1 MSTVGL
7 ILLAAFGVA
16 LLLFLV
22 IRTKLQAFIA
32 LIVVSYIIGLLA
44 GMSPSEVFKA
54 VNDGMGGTVA
64 EIAVIIGIGA
74 MFGEILKVSGGAER
88 LALTLMDKFGE
99 KRVNWALVLTGF
111 IISIPVFLDVAFVI
125 LVPILYSLAQ
135 KTGKSLLYYGIP
147 LLAGLAVT
155 HSFVPPTPGPIAVAS
170 LLGANIG
177 WVILFGLMAGIP
189 AAIIAGP
196 VFGTYISKKIH
207 VKVPKIMLQNM
218 AEEAKGKTYDKDLP
232 SFGMIAG
239 LILLPLFLILLNTF
253 GSVMLEEGSTALSVV
268 TFIGNPGV
276 ALTITALLTFYLL
289 GTRRGYSKEDIQE
302 IATKALEPAGII
314 ILITGAGG
322 VFGQVLVETGIGD
335 VLANTMSD
343 LNMPILVFAFLVAS
357 AVRIAQGSATV
368 AMVTAASLIT
378 PVLDTLGIGGPMLAL
393 LVITI
398 ASGATIASHVNDSGF
413 WMVNRFFGLSEK
425 DTLKSWTVME
435 TIIAFVGFGVSLII
449 SIFI

>member
-1 MSTVGL
+1 MSTFGL
-7 ILLAAFGVA
+7 VLLAVFGVA

-32 LIVVSYIIGLLA
+32 LLVVSYIIGLLS
-44 GMSPSEVFKA
+44 GMSPEKVLQA

-64 EIAVIIGIGA
+64 EIAVIIGVGA

-88 LALTLMDKFGE
+88 LAMTLMDKFGE
-99 KRVNWALVLTGF
+99 KRVNWALMLTGF

-135 KTGKSLLYYGIP
+135 KTKKSLLYFAIP

-170 LLGANIG
+170 LLDANIG
-177 WVILFGLMAGIP
+177 WVILFGLIAGIP

-196 VFGTYISKKIH
+196 IFGTYISKKIH
-207 VKVPKIMLQNM
+207 VEVPKEMLMNM
-218 AEEAKGKTYDKDLP
+218 AEEARGKQYDKELP
-232 SFGMIAG
+232 SFKMIAS

-253 GSVMLEEGSTALSVV
+253 ASALFGEGSGIRTAL

-276 ALTITALLTFYLL
+276 ALTITAILTFYLL
-289 GTRRGYSKEDIQE
+289 GTRRGYSKSEIQE
-302 IATKALEPAGII
+302 IATKSLEPAGII

-335 VLANTMSD
+335 VIADTMTN
-343 LNMPILVFAFLVAS
+343 LNIPILVFAFLVAS

-378 PVLDTLGIGGPMLAL
+378 PVISTLGLEGPILAL

-413 WMVNRFFGLSEK
+413 WLVNRFLGMSEK

-435 TIIAFVGFGVSLII
+435 TIIAFVGFGMSLIV

>member
-7 ILLAAFGVA
+7 ILLAAFGIA

-22 IRTKLQAFIA
+22 IKTKLQAFLA
-32 LIVVSYIIGLLA
+32 LLVVSYLVGLLS
-44 GMSPSEVFKA
+44 GMNPSEVLQA

-64 EIAVIIGIGA
+64 EVAVIIGVGS
-74 MFGEILKVSGGAER
+74 MFGEILKASGGAER
-88 LALTLMDKFGE
+88 LAMTLMDKFGE
-99 KRVNWALVLTGF
+99 KRVNWALMLTGV

-135 KTGKSLLYYGIP
+135 KTKKSLLFFAIP

-155 HSFVPPTPGPIAVAS
+155 HSFVPPTPGPIAVSS
-170 LLGANIG
+170 LLDANLG

-189 AAIIAGP
+189 AAVLAGP
-196 VFGTYISKKIH
+196 VFGTYISKKMHIE
-207 VKVPKIMLQNM
+207 VPKEMLENM
-218 AEEAKGKTYDKDLP
+218 AETARGKEYDKELP
-232 SFGMIAG
+232 SFKMIAS
-239 LILLPLFLILLNTF
+239 LILLPLVLILLNTF
-253 GSVMLEEGSTALSVV
+253 SSAMVADGSTAKSVL

-289 GTRRGYSKEDIQE
+289 GTRRGYTKEDIQQ
-302 IATKALEPAGII
+302 IATKGLEPAGVI

-322 VFGQVLVETGIGD
+322 VFGEVLVATGIGD
-335 VLANTMSD
+335 VIAETMQN
-343 LNMPILVFAFLVAS
+343 LNVPIIVFAFIVAS

-368 AMVTAASLIT
+368 AMVTAASLIS
-378 PVLDTLGIGGPMLAL
+378 PVIGTLGIEGPMLAL

-413 WMVNRFFGLSEK
+413 WMVSRFLGMSEK

-449 SIFI
+449 SMFI

>member
-1 MSTVGL
+1 MSTTGL

-22 IRTKLQAFIA
+22 IRVKLQAFIA

-44 GMSPSEVFKA
+44 GMSPTEIFTA
-54 VNDGMGGTVA
+54 VQDGMGGTVG

-88 LALTLMDKFGE
+88 LAMTLMDKFGE

-125 LVPILYSLAQ
+125 LVPILYSLTQ
-135 KTGKSLLYYGIP
+135 RTGKSLLFYGIP

-177 WVILFGLMAGIP
+177 WVILFGLLAGIP

-196 VFGTYISKKIH
+196 IFGTYISKKIH
-207 VKVPKIMLQNM
+207 VEVPTVMLKNM
-218 AEEAKGKTYDKDLP
+218 AEEAKDKKYDKELP
-232 SFGMIAG
+232 SFGMIAT

-253 GSVMLEEGSTALSVV
+253 AGVLLDEGSTLRTIV

-289 GTRRGYSKEDIQE
+289 GTRRGYSKEEIQD
-302 IATKALEPAGII
+302 IATKSLEPAGII

-368 AMVTAASLIT
+368 AMVTAASLIA
-378 PVLDTLGIGGPMLAL
+378 PVIDTLGIGGPMLAL

-413 WMVNRFFGLSEK
+413 WMVSRFFGLSEK

-435 TIIAFVGFGVSLII
+435 TIIALVGFGVSLTI
-449 SIFI
+449 SMFI

>member
-1 MSTVGL
+1 MSTLGL

-22 IRTKLQAFIA
+22 IRLNLQAFIA
-32 LIVVSYIIGLLA
+32 LIVVSYIVGLLA
-44 GMSPSEVFKA
+44 GMSPSELFEA
-54 VNDGMGGTVA
+54 VQAGMGGTVG
-64 EIAVIIGIGA
+64 EIAVIIGVGA

-88 LALTLMDKFGE
+88 LALSLMNKFGE
-99 KRVNWALVLTGF
+99 KRVNWALMLTGF

-135 KTGKSLLYYGIP
+135 KTGKSLLFYGIP

-155 HSFVPPTPGPIAVAS
+155 HSFVPPTPGPIAVSS
-170 LLGANIG
+170 LLGANLG
-177 WVILFGLMAGIP
+177 WVILFGLLAGIP

-196 VFGTYISKKIH
+196 IFGSYIAKKIH
-207 VKVPKIMLQNM
+207 VPVPELMMQNL
-218 AEEAKGKTYDKDLP
+218 AEKAKGKTYEKELP
-232 SFGMIAG
+232 SFKMIAA

-253 GSVMLEEGSTALSVV
+253 GGVLLPEESTVRTVLS
-268 TFIGNPGV
+268 FIGNPGV
-276 ALTITALLTFYLL
+276 ALTITALLTFYFL
-289 GTRRGYSKEDIQE
+289 GTRRGYTRSEIQE

-322 VFGQVLVETGIGD
+322 IFGQVLVETGIGE
-335 VLANTMSD
+335 VLAQSMSD
-343 LNMPILVFAFLVAS
+343 FNIPILVFAFVVAS
-357 AVRIAQGSATV
+357 AIRIAQGSATV

-378 PVLDTLGIGGPMLAL
+378 PVIDTLGIGGPMLAL

-413 WMVNRFFGLSEK
+413 WMVNRFFGMSEK

>member
-1 MSTVGL
+1 MSTTGL

-22 IRTKLQAFIA
+22 IRVKLQAFIA
-32 LIVVSYIIGLLA
+32 LIVVSYVIGLLA
-44 GMSPSEVFKA
+44 GMSPAEIFTA
-54 VNDGMGGTVA
+54 VQDGMGGTVG

-88 LALTLMDKFGE
+88 LAMTLMNKFGE

-135 KTGKSLLYYGIP
+135 KTGKSLLFYGIP

-177 WVILFGLMAGIP
+177 WVILFGLLAGIP

-207 VKVPKIMLQNM
+207 VEVPTVMLKNM
-218 AEEAKGKTYDKDLP
+218 AEEAKDKKYDKELP
-232 SFGMIAG
+232 SFGMIAV

-253 GSVMLEEGSTALSVV
+253 AGVLLAEGSTLRTIV

-289 GTRRGYSKEDIQE
+289 GTRRGYSKEEIQD
-302 IATKALEPAGII
+302 IATKSLEPAGII

-368 AMVTAASLIT
+368 AMVTAASLIA
-378 PVLDTLGIGGPMLAL
+378 PVIDTLGIEGPMLAL

-413 WMVNRFFGLSEK
+413 WMVSRFFGMSEK

-435 TIIAFVGFGVSLII
+435 TIIAFIGFGVSLII
-449 SIFI
+449 SMFI